1 MKKTSTMYCFW
12 KLKRKKKSNFRCHSC
27 NKHPLQK
34 PYSFANGEKIRTN
47 VVNVDLTA
55 VSKSVIKR
63 FGENIN
69 FLSCADDCKSLN
81 NN

>member
-1 MKKTSTMYCFW
+1 MI
-12 KLKRKKKSNFRCHSC
+12 NIA
-27 NKHPLQK
+27 LQK
-34 PYSFANGEKIRTN
+34 PYPFANSETILTN

-63 FGENIN
+63 AGENFN

>member
-1 MKKTSTMYCFW
+1 MINIRY
-12 KLKRKKKSNFRCHSC
+12 KSHIL
-27 NKHPLQK
+27 LQTVK
-34 PYSFANGEKIRTN
+34 IIRTN

-63 FGENIN
+63 LGKNFN

>member
-1 MKKTSTMYCFW
+1 MNCFW
-12 KLKRKKKSNFRCHSC
+12 KLKRKKRVIFVVTAVINIRYKSHIL
-27 NKHPLQK
+27 LQTIK
-34 PYSFANGEKIRTN
+34 IIRTN

-63 FGENIN
+63 FGENFN
-69 FLSCADDCKSLN
+69 FLSRADDCKSLN